1 MWEGRWGRGAMVK
14 TAVTELRL
22 GQKVISTRGR
32 DAGSI
37 FLIVGLLNDDYVLV
51 ADGDKRPVERP
62 KKKNRKHL
70 SLTLQVDAAV
80 AEKLSAG
87 KPVSN
92 AEIVDAIQRLGE
104 NKKEGEVNL
113 GQR

>member
-92 AEIVDAIQRLGE
+92 ARLSTLSSVWGK
-104 NKKEGEVNL
+104 KKEGEVNL